1 MKTLHLTLDDSPEAE
16 AFLQTARTAPFV
28 TTLLEEPP
36 APNPP
41 ELSLVKRGDKSV
53 DPTELFGIWRDQPRS
68 LVEIRRG
75 VWDRGKR
82 LQFPLPDEPNGT
94 L

>member
-1 MKTLHLTLDDSPEAE
+1 MKTLHLTLDDSPEAA

-28 TTLLEEPP
+28 TTLLEEPLVE
-36 APNPP
+36 NPP
-41 ELSLVKRGDKSV
+41 EPPLLWRGDKSV
-53 DPTELFGIWRDQPRS
+53 DPTELFGIWREEPRS
-68 LVEIRRG
+68 LEEIRRG

-82 LQFPLPDEPNGT
+82 LKFPLPDEPNAT